1 MSWGGGRRKKVK
13 SLPCQQSSKGRSTT
27 QGSLL
32 HTGWEVFINIC
43 TQVPSQR
50 SLRRCI
56 IVSFF
61 VFMFSLHS
69 PWFVCNK
76 TIRVFLKIFLGF
88 ENLLYLSYLLWTG
101 HYHRHLQFL
110 HLHHQLHLVRS
121 LHLHCHPAKRH
132 KISSL
137 VWSIIKVDR
146 THLVI
151 SVQTHW
157 SLHYLNIFCRKQ
169 VLGRTLK

>member
-1 MSWGGGRRKKVK
+1 MSWGGRRKKVK

-43 TQVPSQR
+43 TQVTSQR

-56 IVSFF
+56 VVSFF

-121 LHLHCHPAKRH
+121 LHLHCHPAKCHRSVH
-132 KISSL
+132 QYSL
-137 VWSIIKVDR
+137 LWKLTELI
-146 THLVI
+146 L
-151 SVQTHW
+151 
-157 SLHYLNIFCRKQ
+157 
-169 VLGRTLK
+169 